1 MAHTFNIVETIGRN
15 SRLRGESWFQ
25 RMVSNSCPLNLCP
38 SGTAS
43 LGAVQRA
50 IRAPAH
56 IAIWAI
62 HAPSVV
68 YERLPTPY
76 PSAINVVTRVQNCPF
91 SCRSFGP
98 AEIEHP
104 RWPACG
110 HSGRPISPEMRSRRT
125 ARDGA
130 SGGDVSPAPRT
141 VRDRS
146 RNSAPARFRRQSP
159 ADRQSYV
166 THRSTRRPRSEPPS
180 SPGCQARPET
190 VKPRLPRR
198 RGGPGFSPGL
208 ARLPLF

>member
-15 SRLRGESWFQ
+15 SRLRGESWLQ

-76 PSAINVVTRVQNCPF
+76 PSAINVVTPVQ
-91 SCRSFGP
+91 SCRS
-98 AEIEHP
+98 
-104 RWPACG
+104 
-110 HSGRPISPEMRSRRT
+110 SGRRKLNIPDGRLADIQGGRYHRKCAVAERRGTARLAATCHLPLELCVIDSETACRRAFAGNRPRT
-125 ARDGA
+125 AQATFDRVSNTSQYTPSEVRA
-130 SGGDVSPAPRT
+130 AVEPWVSG
-141 VRDRS
+141 
-146 RNSAPARFRRQSP
+146 
-159 ADRQSYV
+159 
-166 THRSTRRPRSEPPS
+166 
-180 SPGCQARPET
+180 ET
-190 VKPRLPRR
+190 
-198 RGGPGFSPGL
+198 
-208 ARLPLF
+208 